1 LKYFGVCFGGERMK
15 PVNQSKALFRG
26 AFILTIAALIT
37 KILSAFYR
45 IPFQNIVGDVGF
57 YIYQQVYPFY
67 GIAIV
72 LSTTGFPV
80 VISKLYAEQKEKGST
95 EKNQFLLLIS
105 FIFLQLFGFLC
116 FSILYFG
123 AEKIAQWMNDPNLSI
138 LLRVVSI
145 VFLTFPIVSVLRG
158 YYQGIGD
165 MVPTALSQ
173 VGEQTTRVITIIFLA
188 YLFTKKGYP
197 LYLVGGGAMFGSITG
212 SIVSAIILFTFLWIR
227 KEWKLAALQQ
237 GMFTSYLVE
246 ARTIFKAMSFQGLTI
261 CISGMLMIFI
271 QMADSLNLYSLLVS
285 GGFDKDMAKSIK
297 GIFDRGQ
304 PLIQL
309 GTVAATS
316 MSLSLVP
323 LISSGRLKEK
333 PEFLQHKIQL
343 AIKIS
348 VVIAVGASAGLWA
361 IIRPTNIMLF
371 ENDLG
376 SSVLGI
382 LSFVIFFSSII
393 STIIAIMQGLGQLIF
408 PAVIIAVSFPIKYSL
423 NVLFI
428 PLFGIIGAAA
438 STLITLSIVC
448 ILLLSRFK
456 RKVEVPIFPLR
467 FLVTLL
473 TATLTMILFLKGYLF
488 VTDFIIGAK
497 GVHRMAAAFQALSS
511 ASMGGFLFL
520 FIIIRGRVFLDKEL
534 ALFPLGSKLLLLSS
548 RKDRGKKNE

>member
-1 LKYFGVCFGGERMK
+1 MK
-15 PVNQSKALFRG
+15 HEYQSKTLFRG
-26 AFILTIAALIT
+26 VFILTIAALLT
-37 KILSAFYR
+37 KVLSAFYR

-80 VISKLYAEQKEKGST
+80 VISKLYAEQKEKGDQ
-95 EKNQFLLLIS
+95 EKNRFLLFIS
-105 FIFLQLFGFLC
+105 FVYLQLFGFLF

-145 VFLTFPIVSVLRG
+145 VFLTFPIVSLLRG
-158 YYQGIGD
+158 YYQGNGD

-173 VGEQTTRVITIIFLA
+173 VGEQTIRVLTIILLS
-188 YLFTKKGYP
+188 YLFTKKGYS

-212 SIVSAIILFTFLWIR
+212 SILAALILFSFLWIR
-227 KEWKLAALQQ
+227 KEWKLVTPYQ
-237 GMFTSYLVE
+237 GRYSSYSVE
-246 ARTIFKAMSFQGLTI
+246 AARIFKALAFQGLTI

-285 GGFDKDMAKSIK
+285 SGFEKDMAKSIK

-323 LISSGRLKEK
+323 LISSSRIKEK
-333 PEFLQHKIQL
+333 PEFLQDKIQL

-348 VVIAVGASAGLWA
+348 AVIALGASVGLWA
-361 IIRPTNIMLF
+361 IIRPTNTMLF
-371 ENDLG
+371 ENELG
-376 SSVLGI
+376 SSVLGV
-382 LSFVIFFSSII
+382 LSFVILYSSII
-393 STIIAIMQGLGQLIF
+393 STIVAIMQGLGHLLF
-408 PAVIIAVSFPIKYSL
+408 PAVAIAFSFPIKYFL
-423 NVLFI
+423 NILLI
-428 PLFGIIGAAA
+428 PFFGTMGAAV
-438 STLITLSIVC
+438 STIITLSIVC
-448 ILLLSRFK
+448 ILLWVRFK
-456 RKVEVPIFPLR
+456 KITAVPTFSFR
-467 FLVTLL
+467 FL
-473 TATLTMILFLKGYLF
+473 ATLMIASLALILFLKGYLYI
-488 VTDFIIGAK
+488 TDFIIGSQGA
-497 GVHRMAAAFQALSS
+497 GRLGAAFQALSS
-511 ASMGGFLFL
+511 AFLGGFLFL
-520 FIIIRGRVFLDKEL
+520 LIIIRGEIFLDKEL

-548 RKDRGKKNE
+548 RKDRGKKNG